1 MGTNVE
7 LSDVRIVKNADG
19 APQPIDDQSLDRVA
33 GGGTT
38 YTVTFPAGC
47 THTIEHPSNT
57 ISPEALFDMALA
69 DHNETCT

>member
-33 GGGTT
+33 GGRSLTMVFPNCSH
-38 YTVTFPAGC
+38 TVNDPSGSFTMGELLEMAYESHRMNC
-47 THTIEHPSNT
+47 T
-57 ISPEALFDMALA
+57 
-69 DHNETCT
+69 